1 MTFIAASKDTKLVV
15 NYGNMLVLILLIR
28 YSLLAKKKQVIFD
41 FVMLKCLTLITDV
54 AIFGRSLFQLNI
66 V

>member
-41 FVMLKCLTLITDV
+41 FVLC
-54 AIFGRSLFQLNI
+54 
-66 V
+66 